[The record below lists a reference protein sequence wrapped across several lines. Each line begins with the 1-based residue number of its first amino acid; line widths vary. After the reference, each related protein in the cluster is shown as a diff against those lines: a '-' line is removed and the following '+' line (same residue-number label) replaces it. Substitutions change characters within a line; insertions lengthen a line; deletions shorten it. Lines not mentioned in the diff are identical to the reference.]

1 MSLPTLEQLL
11 AEAQA
16 GESGALAKLFARFQ
30 PLVRRL
36 LKEYRSQPVAEDL
49 PGEAYLAFAQL
60 TRQYD
65 ETRGIP
71 FQRYIAKMLP
81 AALHTVARRE
91 WRRQA
96 RQVPMWEETGASRS
110 AGRPGAGGQ
119 GGSRTV
125 DNPVVADFS
134 ERVQLR
140 ETLRQ
145 MLAELPPRQAAVFI
159 RRAVNQEEYPQ
170 IASALGN
177 SPGTVRVLYAAARQR
192 LQQSWREISDEER

>member
-36 LKEYRSQPVAEDL
+36 LKEYRHMPVAEDL

-65 ETRGIP
+65 ATRGIP
-71 FQRYIAKMLP
+71 FERYMARMLP
-81 AALHTVARRE
+81 AALHTVVRRE

-96 RQVPMWEETGASRS
+96 RQVPMWEETTTSSSTARPGAAGLGASRN
-110 AGRPGAGGQ
+110 
-119 GGSRTV
+119 
-125 DNPVVADFS
+125 DNPVVRDFA
-134 ERVQLR
+134 EGIQLR

-192 LQQSWREISDEER
+192 LQQNWRKISEEER

>member
-1 MSLPTLEQLL
+1 VPTLEQLL

-36 LKEYRSQPVAEDL
+36 VREYRNQPVAEDL

-60 TRQYD
+60 TRQFD
-65 ETRGIP
+65 PTREIP
-71 FQRYIAKMLP
+71 FQCYIAKMLP
-81 AALHTVARRE
+81 AALHTVVRRE

-96 RQVPMWEETGASRS
+96 RQVPMWEETGGSSSARRS
-110 AGRPGAGGQ
+110 GTGGH
-119 GGSRTV
+119 GVGKAT
-125 DNPVVADFS
+125 DNPVVADFAD
-134 ERVQLR
+134 RVQLR

-145 MLAELPPRQAAVFI
+145 MLAELPPRQATVFI
-159 RRAVNQEEYPQ
+159 RRAVHQEEYPQ

-177 SPGTVRVLYAAARQR
+177 SPSTVRVLYAAARQR
-192 LQQSWREISDEER
+192 LQQTWRKISDEER